1 MATFYLHSL
10 GCRLNQSEL
19 EALARRLVGMGH
31 GVVDDPARADICV
44 VNTCA
49 VTAEA
54 ERKTRHLLRALARAN
69 PQARI
74 AVLGCAATLRPEE
87 LASFPNVVW
96 VIPNEEKERAV
107 EALTPTP
114 GPSGHPLTPRPP
126 SPSPPLWERGRGL
139 GEGVRA
145 RTRAFIKIQ
154 DGCNNACTYCIV
166 HILRGPV
173 RSRPPEEVVAEI
185 AARVREGY
193 QEAVLTGVNIGA
205 YGQDLGR
212 KDGLAGLIQAVLT
225 RTDLPR
231 LRLSSVE
238 PWDVDG
244 SLLALW
250 SDRRLCRQL
259 HLPLQSGCEA
269 TLRRMGR
276 RMTAAEYARLVEQ
289 IRAAVPEMAI
299 TTDIIVGFPG
309 EDEAEFAESIAFVER
324 MAFARL
330 HVFPFSPRPG
340 TPAARMEGR
349 VPEPALRERAARMRE
364 LGERLAARYR
374 RQFLGREMEVLWERR
389 RRDGL
394 WHGLTDN
401 YLQVVTACPADL
413 HNRITRT
420 RLVGEE
426 GGFLVGEVV

>member
-1 MATFYLHSL
+1 MTYRVYLHSL

-19 EALARRLVGMGH
+19 EALARQLAGRGCQ
-31 GVVDDPARADICV
+31 VVDDPARADICV

-49 VTAEA
+49 VTAVA
-54 ERKTRHLLRALARAN
+54 ERKTRHWLRALARAH
-69 PQARI
+69 PRARI

-87 LASFPNVVW
+87 LASFPGVAW

-114 GPSGHPLTPRPP
+114 PTPL
-126 SPSPPLWERGRGL
+126 PLSRRA
-139 GEGVRA
+139 GEGEGM
-145 RTRAFIKIQ
+145 RTRAFVKIQ

-173 RSRPPEEVVAEI
+173 RSRPPGEVVAEI
-185 AARVREGY
+185 AERVREGY
-193 QEAVLTGVNIGA
+193 REAVLTGVHIGA
-205 YGQDLGR
+205 YGRDLGLEG
-212 KDGLAGLIQAVLT
+212 GLAGLIVAILA

-238 PWDVDG
+238 PWDVDEP
-244 SLLALW
+244 LLALW
-250 SDRRLCRQL
+250 PNPRLCRQL

-276 RMTAAEYARLVEQ
+276 RITAAGYARLLER
-289 IRAAVPEMAI
+289 IRAAVPDMAV

-309 EDEAEFAESIAFVER
+309 EDKAEFAESLAFVER

-340 TPAARMEGR
+340 TPAARMEGQ
-349 VPEPALRERAARMRE
+349 VPEPVVRERAARMRT
-364 LGERLAARYR
+364 LGEQMAAAFR
-374 RQFLGREMEVLWERR
+374 RRFLGQEMEVLWERR

-413 HNRITRT
+413 HNRMTLT
-420 RLVGEE
+420 RLVGEQN
-426 GGFLVGEVV
+426 GFLVGEVV

>member
-1 MATFYLHSL
+1 MPHRVYLRSL

-19 EALARRLVGMGH
+19 EALARQLAGRGCQ
-31 GVVDDPARADICV
+31 VVDDPAQADICV

-74 AVLGCAATLRPEE
+74 AVLGCAATLRGEE
-87 LASFPNVVW
+87 LAAFPNVAW

-107 EALTPTP
+107 EALTP
-114 GPSGHPLTPRPP
+114 SPLPP
-126 SPSPPLWERGRGL
+126 SPSPVERERGRGV
-139 GEGVRA
+139 GGVGVRA
-145 RTRAFIKIQ
+145 RTRAFVKIQ
-154 DGCNNACTYCIV
+154 DGCDNACTYCIV

-185 AARVREGY
+185 AERVREGY

-205 YGQDLGR
+205 YGRDLGR
-212 KDGLAGLIQAVLT
+212 PGGLAGLVAAILAQ
-225 RTDLPR
+225 TDLPR

-238 PWDVDG
+238 PWDVDE

-250 SDRRLCRQL
+250 PNPRLCRQL

-276 RMTAAEYARLVEQ
+276 RITAAEYARLLER
-289 IRAAVPEMAI
+289 IRAAVPDMAV

-309 EDEAEFAESIAFVER
+309 EDKAEFAESLAFVER
-324 MAFARL
+324 MGFARL

-340 TPAARMEGR
+340 TPAARMGGQ
-349 VPEPALRERAARMRE
+349 VPEPVMQERAARMRD
-364 LGERLAARYR
+364 LGERLAAQYR
-374 RQFLGREMEVLWERR
+374 RRFLGQELAVLWERR

-413 HNRITRT
+413 YNRIVPT
-420 RLVGEE
+420 RLVGEQN
-426 GGFLVGEVV
+426 GFLVGEVV

>member
-1 MATFYLHSL
+1 MSRVFLQSL
-10 GCRLNQSEL
+10 GCRLNQSEI
-19 EALARRLVGMGH
+19 EALARQLAAQGH
-31 GVVDDPARADICV
+31 VIVDEPALADICV

-74 AVLGCAATLRPEE
+74 AVLGCAATLRKEE
-87 LASFPNVVW
+87 LASFPNVAW
-96 VIPNEEKERAV
+96 VLPNEEKERAV
-107 EALTPTP
+107 EALALTPTP
-114 GPSGHPLTPRPP
+114 LPP
-126 SPSPPLWERGRGL
+126 SPSPALQERGRGWPEGP

-145 RTRAFIKIQ
+145 RTRAFVKIQ
-154 DGCNNACTYCIV
+154 DGCDNACTYCIV

-173 RSRPPEEVVAEI
+173 RSRPVEEVIADI
-185 AARVREGY
+185 AARVEEGY

-205 YGQDLGR
+205 YGQDLGMT
-212 KDGLAGLIQAVLT
+212 DGLARLVEAILS
-225 RTDLPR
+225 RTTLPR
-231 LRLSSVE
+231 LRLSSIE
-238 PWDVDG
+238 PWDV
-244 SLLALW
+244 SPALLSLW

-276 RMTAAEYARLVEQ
+276 RMTAAAYARLVETA
-289 IRAAVPEMAI
+289 RAAIPDLAV

-309 EDEAEFAESIAFVER
+309 ETEEEFAESLAFVER
-324 MAFARL
+324 VEFARL

-340 TPAARMEGR
+340 TPAARMSGQ
-349 VPEPALRERAARMRE
+349 VPDPVLRERAARMRD
-364 LGERLAARYR
+364 LGEVLAARFR

-420 RLVGEE
+420 RLVQEE
-426 GGFLVGEVV
+426 DGFLVGEVI

>member
-1 MATFYLHSL
+1 
-10 GCRLNQSEL
+10 
-19 EALARRLVGMGH
+19 
-31 GVVDDPARADICV
+31 
-44 VNTCA
+44 
-49 VTAEA
+49 
-54 ERKTRHLLRALARAN
+54 
-69 PQARI
+69 
-74 AVLGCAATLRPEE
+74 
-87 LASFPNVVW
+87 
-96 VIPNEEKERAV
+96 
-107 EALTPTP
+107 
-114 GPSGHPLTPRPP
+114 
-126 SPSPPLWERGRGL
+126 
-139 GEGVRA
+139 
-145 RTRAFIKIQ
+145 
-154 DGCNNACTYCIV
+154 TYCIV

-173 RSRPPEEVVAEI
+173 RSRPPEEIVAEI

-205 YGQDLGR
+205 YGQDLGL
-212 KDGLAGLIQAVLT
+212 KGGLAGLIQAILT

-238 PWDVDG
+238 PWDVDE

-250 SDRRLCRQL
+250 PDPRLCRQL

-276 RMTAAEYARLVEQ
+276 RMTAAEYARLVER
-289 IRAAVPEMAI
+289 IRTAVPEMAI

-340 TPAARMEGR
+340 TPAARMEGQ

-374 RQFLGREMEVLWERR
+374 RQFLGRETEVLWERR

-401 YLQVVTACPADL
+401 YLQVVTSCPADL

-420 RLVGEE
+420 RLVREE

>member
-19 EALARRLVGMGH
+19 EALARQLAGMGH
-31 GVVDDPARADICV
+31 QVVDDPARADICV

-69 PQARI
+69 PRARI

-87 LASFPNVVW
+87 LASFPNVAW
-96 VIPNEEKERAV
+96 VIPNEEKDRTAERILPTPPPALPTAPSPLPTKGQERDGGSGEAV
-107 EALTPTP
+107 E
-114 GPSGHPLTPRPP
+114 
-126 SPSPPLWERGRGL
+126 GRM
-139 GEGVRA
+139 
-145 RTRAFIKIQ
+145 RTRAFVKIQ

-173 RSRPPEEVVAEI
+173 RSRPPEEVVTEI
-185 AARVREGY
+185 AARVREGH

-205 YGQDLGR
+205 YGQDLGL
-212 KDGLAGLIQAVLT
+212 KDGLAGLVRSILDQ
-225 RTDLPR
+225 TDLPR

-238 PWDVDG
+238 PWDVDE
-244 SLLALW
+244 SLLSLW
-250 SDRRLCRQL
+250 PDPRLCRQL
-259 HLPLQSGCEA
+259 HLPLQSGCAA

-276 RMTAAEYARLVEQ
+276 RMTPAEYARLVER

-309 EDEAEFAESIAFVER
+309 EDEAEFAESLAFVER

-340 TPAARMEGR
+340 TPAARMEGQ
-349 VPEPALRERAARMRE
+349 VPEPVVRERAARMRE
-364 LGERLAARYR
+364 LGERLATRYR
-374 RQFLGREMEVLWERR
+374 RRFLGREMEVLWERR

-401 YLQVVTACPADL
+401 YLQVVTTSPDDL
-413 HNRITRT
+413 YNCITRT
-420 RLVGEE
+420 RLLKEDN
-426 GGFLVGEVV
+426 GFLTGEVI

>member
-1 MATFYLHSL
+1 MTTFYLHSL
-10 GCRLNQSEL
+10 GCRLNQSEV
-19 EALARRLVGMGH
+19 EALARRLAARGH
-31 GVVDDPARADICV
+31 RVVDDPAQADICV

-54 ERKTRHLLRALARAN
+54 ERKTRHLLRALARVN

-74 AVLGCAATLRPEE
+74 AVLGCAATLRSEE
-87 LASFPNVVW
+87 LAAFPNVAW
-96 VIPNEEKERAV
+96 VIPNEEKDRAAERILGSLSAAGGV
-107 EALTPTP
+107 A
-114 GPSGHPLTPRPP
+114 
-126 SPSPPLWERGRGL
+126 RGA
-139 GEGVRA
+139 GVRP
-145 RTRAFIKIQ
+145 RTRAFVKIQ
-154 DGCNNACTYCIV
+154 DGCDNACTYCIV

-173 RSRPPEEVVAEI
+173 RSCPPEEVVAEI

-193 QEAVLTGVNIGA
+193 REAVLTGVNIGA
-205 YGQDLGR
+205 YGQDLGL
-212 KDGLAGLIQAVLT
+212 KGGLAALVRAILT

-238 PWDVDG
+238 PWDVDE

-250 SDRRLCRQL
+250 PDPRLCRQL

-276 RMTAAEYARLVEQ
+276 RMTAAEYAGLVER
-289 IRAAVPEMAI
+289 IRDAVPEMAI

-309 EDEAEFAESIAFVER
+309 EDEAEFAESLAFVER

-340 TPAARMEGR
+340 TPAARMEGQ
-349 VPEPALRERAARMRE
+349 VPEPVVRERAARMRE

-389 RRDGL
+389 RRDGR

-401 YLQVVTACPADL
+401 YLQVVTVCPADL
-413 HNRITRT
+413 HNRITGT
-420 RLVGEE
+420 RLVGEDN
-426 GGFLVGEVV
+426 GFLTGEVI

>member
-1 MATFYLHSL
+1 MTYRVYLHSL

-19 EALARRLVGMGH
+19 EALARQLAGRGCL
-31 GVVDDPARADICV
+31 VVDDPARADICV

-69 PQARI
+69 PRARI

-87 LASFPNVVW
+87 LASFPGVAW
-96 VIPNEEKERAV
+96 VIPNKEKEQAV
-107 EALTPTP
+107 EALTPAPPTP
-114 GPSGHPLTPRPP
+114 LSRRT
-126 SPSPPLWERGRGL
+126 
-139 GEGVRA
+139 GEGEGM
-145 RTRAFIKIQ
+145 RTRAFVKIQ
-154 DGCNNACTYCIV
+154 DGCDNACTYCIV

-185 AARVREGY
+185 AERVREGY
-193 QEAVLTGVNIGA
+193 REAVLTGVNIGA
-205 YGQDLGR
+205 YGRDLGLEG
-212 KDGLAGLIQAVLT
+212 GLAGLIAAILA

-238 PWDVDG
+238 PWDMDDP
-244 SLLALW
+244 LLTLW
-250 SDRRLCRQL
+250 PNPRLCRQL

-276 RMTAAEYARLVEQ
+276 RITAAAYARLVER
-289 IRAAVPEMAI
+289 IRAAVPDMAV

-309 EDEAEFAESIAFVER
+309 EDGAEFAESLAFVER

-340 TPAARMEGR
+340 TPAARMEGQ
-349 VPEPALRERAARMRE
+349 VPEPVIRERAARMRA
-364 LGERLAARYR
+364 LGEQMATAFR
-374 RQFLGREMEVLWERR
+374 RRFLGQEMEVLWERR

-413 HNRITRT
+413 HNRMTLT
-420 RLVGEE
+420 RLVGEQD
-426 GGFLVGEVV
+426 GFLVGEVV

>member
-19 EALARRLVGMGH
+19 EALARQLAAMGH
-31 GVVDDPARADICV
+31 RVVDDPARADICV

-74 AVLGCAATLRPEE
+74 AVLGCAATLRPDE
-87 LASFPNVVW
+87 LASFPNVTW
-96 VIPNEEKERAV
+96 VIPNEEKDRAAERI
-107 EALTPTP
+107 LPPSTP
-114 GPSGHPLTPRPP
+114 LPRP
-126 SPSPPLWERGRGL
+126 LKAA

-154 DGCNNACTYCIV
+154 DGCDNACTYCIV

-173 RSRPPEEVVAEI
+173 RSRLPEEVVAEI
-185 AARVREGY
+185 AARVQEGY
-193 QEAVLTGVNIGA
+193 REAVLTGVNIGA

-212 KDGLAGLIQAVLT
+212 KDGLAGLIKAILT
-225 RTDLPR
+225 QTDLPR

-238 PWDVDG
+238 PWDVDD
-244 SLLALW
+244 SLLTLW
-250 SDRRLCRQL
+250 SDSRLCRQL

-276 RMTAAEYARLVEQ
+276 RMTATEYARLAGR

-299 TTDIIVGFPG
+299 TTDVIVGFPG
-309 EDEAEFAESIAFVER
+309 EDEAEFAESMAFVER

-340 TPAARMEGR
+340 TPAARMGGK
-349 VPEPALRERAARMRE
+349 VPEPVIRERAARMRE

-374 RQFLGREMEVLWERR
+374 RQFLGREMDVLWERR

-413 HNRITRT
+413 YNRITLT
-420 RLVGEE
+420 RLVAEQD
-426 GGFLVGEVV
+426 GFLVGEVV